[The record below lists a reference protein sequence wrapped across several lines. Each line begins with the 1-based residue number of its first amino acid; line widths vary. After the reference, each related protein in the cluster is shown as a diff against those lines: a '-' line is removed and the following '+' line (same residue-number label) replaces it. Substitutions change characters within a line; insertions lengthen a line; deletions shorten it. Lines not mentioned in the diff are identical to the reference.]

1 MSVTSHL
8 WHRFASVY
16 DQLTTQN
23 PFYRH
28 KLQGLPSPSC
38 WEELRALPLT
48 SKAELLADQA
58 AHSPYGTNLTFSLD
72 RYVRCHQTSGSTG
85 QPLRWLDT
93 AESWQWLLSLWRV
106 IYDMAGVT
114 AADRCFFP
122 FSFGPFLGFW
132 AAFDGAAHLG
142 CFTLPGGGMT
152 TEARL
157 QAIRDHSITV
167 VCCTPTYALRLAE
180 AGGPGLAG
188 SSVRSLILAGEPGAS
203 IPEVR
208 ASLEEA
214 WGARVFDHW
223 GMSELGSLGME
234 CRENPGGFHLL
245 EDECLVEVLDP
256 KTLEPAAPG
265 EEGELVVTNLGRVG
279 SPLVRYRT
287 GDRVRVAAQAC
298 PCGRPWRRL
307 EGGVLGRTDDL
318 IFIRG
323 NNVYPSMIEAVVR
336 RFPEIQ
342 EFQIEVDDSPG
353 HTELIL
359 HIEALDDGVRDRL
372 ERDVQT
378 AFHFR
383 PMIRIAAPGS
393 LPRSEMK
400 SRRLVRKLS

>member
-1 MSVTSHL
+1 
-8 WHRFASVY
+8 
-16 DQLTTQN
+16 
-23 PFYRH
+23 
-28 KLQGLPSPSC
+28 
-38 WEELRALPLT
+38 
-48 SKAELLADQA
+48 
-58 AHSPYGTNLTFSLD
+58 
-72 RYVRCHQTSGSTG
+72 
-85 QPLRWLDT
+85 
-93 AESWQWLLSLWRV
+93 
-106 IYDMAGVT
+106 
-114 AADRCFFP
+114 
-122 FSFGPFLGFW
+122 
-132 AAFDGAAHLG
+132 
-142 CFTLPGGGMT
+142 
-152 TEARL
+152 
-157 QAIRDHSITV
+157 
-167 VCCTPTYALRLAE
+167 
-180 AGGPGLAG
+180 
-188 SSVRSLILAGEPGAS
+188 
-203 IPEVR
+203 
-208 ASLEEA
+208 
-214 WGARVFDHW
+214 
-223 GMSELGSLGME
+223 ME

-353 HTELIL
+353 RTELIL